1 MSAGEVSERVERPR
15 RNRLT
20 ADRER
25 DIYDTVLTL
34 LREVGYD
41 ALTMDDV
48 AARAKASKATIYRRW
63 QGKLQLV
70 AAALR
75 HDAPDD
81 SDVLDTGSLVSDLHE
96 IARRANGAARREELD
111 LLRALSHA
119 TCAYPELADAVYE
132 YKIKPELETMRAI
145 VDRAIDRGEV
155 AADNAALA
163 FLPHLISGATLARP
177 VLERTEADA
186 EFLNRYVDTVV
197 LPALLRP

>member
-1 MSAGEVSERVERPR
+1 
-15 RNRLT
+15 LT

-25 DIYDTVLTL
+25 DIYEAVLSL

-48 AARAKASKATIYRRW
+48 ATRAKTSKATIYRRW

-75 HDAPDD
+75 HGAPDE
-81 SDVLDTGSLVSDLHE
+81 SGALDTGSLVGDLHE
-96 IARRANGAARREELD
+96 IARRANGVAHREELD
-111 LLRALSHA
+111 VLRALSRA
-119 TCAYPELADAVYE
+119 TCVYPELADAVYE
-132 YKIKPELETMRAI
+132 YKIKPELEAMRAM

-163 FLPHLISGATLARP
+163 FLPHLLSGVTLARP
-177 VLERTEADA
+177 ILERTEADT
-186 EFLNRYVDTVV
+186 EFLSRYVEAVV
-197 LPALLRP
+197 LPALLRDGSP